1 MIGTMTTFELIQ
13 TFLLQAKEGDLH
25 TSSYP
30 KEWNGLKMKVSFGMG
45 AVSRVPWIAFTAPD
59 ITVSNGYFPVYLYYK
74 ELGVLILSYGI
85 SETNEFEEAWP
96 IEVTN
101 DRDTIKAYLGVNV
114 PRYGDSYV
122 LKAYKVEH
130 TDVVALKDYSLNQ
143 PISDKEL
150 ESDLE
155 QLLKYYQQLTD
166 TEIAS
171 PTSIVSQGIFYL
183 EKQLEDFIIQNWDN
197 TELGHK
203 YDLIVEEG
211 VLISQQYRTDIGPM
225 DILAKDKKTGSYVV
239 IELKKN
245 QTSDD
250 TIGQVARYMGWVKDK
265 LNDDNVKGLIIA
277 QAYDKKLEYA
287 LKMINNVEVYIYEVD
302 FRLKEFKGV

>member
-1 MIGTMTTFELIQ
+1 MNTSELLQ
-13 TFLLQAKEGDLH
+13 KYLLQAEEGDLH
-25 TSSYP
+25 TSQYP
-30 KEWNGLKMKVSFGMG
+30 KEWNGFKMKVSFGMG

-85 SETNEFEEAWP
+85 SETNEFEDAWP
-96 IEVTN
+96 SEVTGSSE
-101 DRDTIKAYLGVNV
+101 TIKAHLGAQV

-122 LKAYKVEH
+122 FKSYKVDKLGSISLQDPTTNE
-130 TDVVALKDYSLNQ
+130 VVNNE
-143 PISDKEL
+143 EL
-150 ESDLE
+150 ESHLE
-155 QLLKYYQQLTD
+155 QILKYYQQVTE
-166 TEIAS
+166 TEIHS
-171 PTSIVSQGIFYL
+171 QTSTVGQGIFYL
-183 EKQLEDFIIQNWDN
+183 EKQLEDFIIQNWTN
-197 TELGHK
+197 TDLGAK

-250 TIGQVARYMGWVKDK
+250 TIGQVARYMGWVKDTLK
-265 LNDDNVKGLIIA
+265 DDNVKGIIIA

-287 LKMINNVEVYIYEVD
+287 LKMITNVEVYIYEVD
-302 FRLKEFKGV
+302 FRLKEFTGV

>member
-1 MIGTMTTFELIQ
+1 MTTAELIRDY
-13 TFLLQAKEGDLH
+13 LQQAEAGDLH
-25 TSSYP
+25 TSKYP
-30 KEWNGLKMKVSFGMG
+30 KEWNGFKMKVSFGMG
-45 AVSRVPWIAFTAPD
+45 AISRVPWIAFTAPD

-74 ELGVLILSYGI
+74 ELSVLVLSYGI

-96 IEVTN
+96 IDVTDN
-101 DRDTIKAYLGVNV
+101 KDTIKAHLGVSV

-122 LKAYKVEH
+122 YKAYKVEK
-130 TDVVALKDYSLNQ
+130 DNLILKDYTSNES
-143 PISDKEL
+143 INDNEL

-155 QLLKYYQQLTD
+155 QLLKYYQQVTE
-166 TEIAS
+166 TEISS
-171 PTSIVSQGIFYL
+171 PTSSVSQGIFYL

-197 TELGHK
+197 TDLGRK
-203 YDLIVEEG
+203 YDLIIEEG
-211 VLISQQYRTDIGPM
+211 VLVSQQYRTDIGPM

-250 TIGQVARYMGWVKDK
+250 TIGQVARYMGWVNEKLKDS
-265 LNDDNVKGLIIA
+265 NVKGIIIA

-302 FRLKEFKGV
+302 FRLKEFKGI